1 MHVFLQC
8 EAVVELAV
16 LHHCSTPS
24 KPSLWQPTHT
34 AAQMAHVDDDQLDD
48 YLNDILDDFE
58 VPASQPSKS
67 HVDPTT
73 DRSNPA
79 MMPNA
84 AMNTKN
90 SVKLDESAD
99 MEAEFMAQLAQ
110 NMERLL
116 TQPSSNPSTLFNLD
130 KTQSDSREGL
140 TAGTDA
146 LSGSSTD
153 LDAIRNLEEL
163 KLAFSGLSGTASKEP
178 LAGPIREPQQF
189 QDQIA
194 QTMNKLRESSEKA
207 TAQATEELQG
217 NSAEEDPMMANM
229 LKELESMM
237 DSEGFEDIFGG
248 FVDQLM
254 KKEFLYEP
262 LKDLSEKYPAW
273 IEANRSTLS
282 AEDRVRYQNQLEAV
296 KEIVLIYKKLP
307 EDEPTAEQSKEIMD
321 LLAKIQS
328 FGNPPDDLMK
338 EMAPGMETG
347 MGGMPAVPGA
357 GSPYEIRNQPFYPHQ
372 PHPSLV
378 SHLQTELNKS
388 TSLSG
393 CSTHGQQHQD
403 NRANQQNRRE
413 SHIVWTQPPR
423 NILVI
428 KKQDDVKTTHALTA
442 VLKWFRDHQ
451 PHTNIILEHGAV
463 SKALVQDQ
471 HFPSIHVL
479 DERIDQQ
486 EDLASIVDFVIT
498 LGGDGTLLHASSLF
512 PRRVPPI
519 MSFSLGSVGFLLP
532 FDIAD
537 YEVALA
543 RMFCGHGVPIMNRMR
558 LAFSLQTS
566 KSERGEFEGFQIM
579 NELTVHRGKHAQLT
593 AIDIFVGNDF
603 LTDVVADGLI
613 ISTPTGS
620 TAYSLSAGGP
630 IVHPSVEAIL
640 LTPICP
646 RSLSFRPIVLPA
658 NAEIS
663 IKLSAV
669 ARGDAEVAID
679 GRDICL
685 LGPNKHIEVR
695 PSEFSIPC
703 VSRLASGSGWGD
715 DIKQTLR
722 WNQSFL
728 KAGLSFN

>member
-79 MMPNA
+79 MMSNA
-84 AMNTKN
+84 AMDTK
-90 SVKLDESAD
+90 SSGKLDESAD

-357 GSPYEIRNQPFYPHQ
+357 GCNP
-372 PHPSLV
+372 
-378 SHLQTELNKS
+378 
-388 TSLSG
+388 
-393 CSTHGQQHQD
+393 
-403 NRANQQNRRE
+403 
-413 SHIVWTQPPR
+413 
-423 NILVI
+423 
-428 KKQDDVKTTHALTA
+428 
-442 VLKWFRDHQ
+442 
-451 PHTNIILEHGAV
+451 
-463 SKALVQDQ
+463 
-471 HFPSIHVL
+471 
-479 DERIDQQ
+479 
-486 EDLASIVDFVIT
+486 
-498 LGGDGTLLHASSLF
+498 
-512 PRRVPPI
+512 
-519 MSFSLGSVGFLLP
+519 M
-532 FDIAD
+532 
-537 YEVALA
+537 
-543 RMFCGHGVPIMNRMR
+543 
-558 LAFSLQTS
+558 
-566 KSERGEFEGFQIM
+566 
-579 NELTVHRGKHAQLT
+579 
-593 AIDIFVGNDF
+593 
-603 LTDVVADGLI
+603 
-613 ISTPTGS
+613 
-620 TAYSLSAGGP
+620 
-630 IVHPSVEAIL
+630 
-640 LTPICP
+640 
-646 RSLSFRPIVLPA
+646 
-658 NAEIS
+658 
-663 IKLSAV
+663 
-669 ARGDAEVAID
+669 
-679 GRDICL
+679 
-685 LGPNKHIEVR
+685 
-695 PSEFSIPC
+695 
-703 VSRLASGSGWGD
+703 
-715 DIKQTLR
+715 
-722 WNQSFL
+722 
-728 KAGLSFN
+728 